1 MSELEFLLLLK
12 DHVDTLIQKVSIK
25 DDLMEMA
32 AMIQAR
38 IDELSAPVNG

>member
-38 IDELSAPVNG
+38 IDELSK